1 MVKYLVVYLLVVNL
15 ITFFLYGIDKRRA
28 VRKAWRIPESV
39 LIGFAAI
46 GGSVGAFLAMLLFR
60 HKTKHAKF
68 TVGVPLILFVQII
81 AVVLLYKHL
90 S

>member
-1 MVKYLVVYLLVVNL
+1 MVKYFVVYLLVVNL
-15 ITFFLYGIDKRRA
+15 ITFLLYAIDKRRA
-28 VRKAWRIPESV
+28 IRKAWRIPESV
-39 LIGFAAI
+39 LIGFAAL
-46 GGSVGAFLAMLLFR
+46 GGSVGAFLAMFLFR
-60 HKTKHAKF
+60 HKTKHTKF

>member
-60 HKTKHAKF
+60 HKTQHKKFKH
-68 TVGVPLILFVQII
+68 GIPLILLAQIAGAI
-81 AVVLLYKHL
+81 CILLLYE
-90 S
+90 

>member
-1 MVKYLVVYLLVVNL
+1 MVKYFVVYLLVVNL

-46 GGSVGAFLAMLLFR
+46 GGSVGAFLAMLVFR

-68 TVGVPLILFVQII
+68 TVGVPLIMLAQITAI
-81 AVVLLYKHL
+81 ICFYKYL
-90 S
+90 

>member
-1 MVKYLVVYLLVVNL
+1 MAKYFVVYLLVVNL

-28 VRKAWRIPESV
+28 IRKAWRIPESV
-39 LIGFAAI
+39 LMGFAAV
-46 GGSVGAFLAMLLFR
+46 GGSVGALLAMLLFR

-68 TVGVPLILFVQII
+68 TVGVPLILVVQIVAI
-81 AVVLLYKHL
+81 ICSYKYL